1 MNFFLFCKS
10 YAGDLSRVISLWKSI
25 QCFNRDAIPFYLCV
39 PKKDLKLFQSNLENK
54 SNDIHWIVDEDVVLS
69 NPSLTL
75 DLYHKWDGRL
85 SQQVIKSEFWRYL
98 EKNGVSHSYSS
109 YLCIDSE
116 SQFIKDF
123 YLSDFLDGNCNPYTV
138 IHQNKELLQ
147 LADNKKIDKV
157 SRHYLD
163 DSKALKKIFQRVG
176 PDYDFGPTPVI
187 WSSKVWK
194 DLEINYLK
202 PNGMT
207 IWDAIELYP
216 SELRWYGEALL
227 AYKSIELH
235 PLEPIFRVYH
245 YDWQYFF
252 LKRVGESAD
261 SICKNY
267 FGILKQSNWE
277 YEMDYGEHAK
287 RKSFASRQLKNLKR
301 LLAQFR

>member
-10 YAGDLSRVISLWKSI
+10 YAGDLSRVISLYKSI
-25 QCFNRDAIPFYLCV
+25 KLFNRDSIPFYLCV
-39 PKKDLKLFQSNLENK
+39 PKKDLKLFQSNLENE
-54 SNDIHWIVDEDVVLS
+54 SNGIHWIVDEDLILS
-69 NPSLTL
+69 NPSVTL
-75 DLYHKWDGRL
+75 DKYNKWDGRL

-98 EKNGVSHSYSS
+98 EMKYEGKSSSS

-123 YLSDFLDGNCNPYTV
+123 YLTDFLDDDKNPYTV

-157 SRHYLD
+157 SRHYYE
-163 DSKALKKIFQRVG
+163 DSIALKNIFKRSG

-187 WSSKVWK
+187 WSSKVWN
-194 DLEINYLK
+194 DLDNNYLK

-207 IWDAIELYP
+207 IWDAVELYP

-227 AYKSIELH
+227 AFKSIDMH
-235 PLEPIFRVYH
+235 PLEPMFRVYH

-252 LKRVGESAD
+252 LKKIGENED
-261 SICKNY
+261 SIRKNY
-267 FGILKQSNWE
+267 LGILKQSNWE
-277 YEMDYGEHAK
+277 YAMDYGEHAK
-287 RKSFASRQLKNLKR
+287 RKSFISRQLRKLKR
-301 LLAQFR
+301 LLVQLR